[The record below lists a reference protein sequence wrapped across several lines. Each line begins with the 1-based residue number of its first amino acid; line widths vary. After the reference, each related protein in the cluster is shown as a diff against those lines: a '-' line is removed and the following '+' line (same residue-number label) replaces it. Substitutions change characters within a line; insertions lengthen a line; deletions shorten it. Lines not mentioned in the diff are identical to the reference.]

1 MQNQTAIWCVCDRQ
15 HVAALHTSTRAAL
28 ALARRKWYN
37 MRRVT
42 TNDSQNLLHFV
53 LSEDKGGRRS

>member
-15 HVAALHTSTRAAL
+15 QVAALRTSTRAAL
-28 ALARRKWYN
+28 ALARHKLYN
-37 MRRVT
+37 MRSVT

-53 LSEDKGGRRS
+53 LSEDRGGRRG